1 MKFKSGTRRRALEYE
16 KDIAKRWERDNT
28 FERSVEQRP
37 ESNKWVFYDGP
48 PFLTGTPHHGHLLVS
63 TVKDAMGRFHTM
75 KGQRVER
82 TWGWDCHG
90 LPAEVYVEKQ
100 LGIASKK
107 EIGTKISVED
117 YVKACRAAMVKTGTE
132 WEDTIE
138 RLGRWV
144 EFRGA
149 YKTMDKE
156 YMESVWWAFKT
167 LYEKGKI
174 YEGEKILVYCTKDAT
189 PISKSEVAMENSYQ
203 VDTDPSVF
211 VYFKLQDADEYLLAW
226 TTTPWTLP
234 ANVAAAV
241 HKDEEY
247 SLLEHDGKKF
257 YVATDAVS
265 RVMQDTKKQPLQY
278 NVVKKIQGLELVGKK
293 YEPLFEN
300 RGPTAH
306 HVLHA
311 DFVTTVDGTGIVHE
325 APAYGEEDY
334 ELCKAHGIP
343 VVSIVDA
350 DGNYTE
356 GHWQGQNIWEVNKLI
371 AKTLVEEGRA
381 LKVDYIQHEY
391 PHCHRC
397 GTKLMYR
404 AHPSWFMDIQGQKHE
419 MLQANA
425 ETRWVP
431 DVLRTGRFNNI
442 IDQAPDWNLSRDRYW
457 ATPIPVWKGVRND
470 GTEEVKVF
478 GSYEEFAQYTGLS
491 LDDYHL
497 PQVMNVTFEMDGVTM
512 RHIGKVLDC
521 WFESGSMSFAQFHY
535 PFENKAKF
543 ESSYPADFIIEAIDQ
558 TRGWFYSLLAVNVG
572 LFDKAPWKNLI
583 CTGFINAADGKKM
596 SKKLKNYTDPMEL
609 MDKYSADSFRFL
621 MLNSP
626 LTNGENFALADK
638 DVADVARKLS
648 MVWNMYD
655 FFTMYAEV
663 DNFSFPYSASR
674 ADAFL
679 VHGMSHTAHTDTP
692 ASLHSNKNQKF
703 LVEVVLDRLQNP
715 LDRWIVSRLHQLVAE
730 VEERTEAYDL
740 QGALKPILPFLDDA
754 SNWYVRRSRRRFWK
768 SEDDTDKADAYKTL
782 HYVLTRLSYLLAPFT
797 PFMADELHNK
807 LVGGESVHL
816 QDWLPAGSVDSQVL
830 ADMSRARQVI
840 EQGLAARMQKSDSEE
855 QVKVRQPLATLVY
868 GGPKLNAFYEAMIAD
883 EVNVKEVKNESQVN
897 ESEVLLDKSIT
908 PELKREGMMREV
920 VRVVQSARKQA
931 GLQVDDHISLVLKT
945 DDTMLSQAI
954 DDFKTTIFKETLTDK
969 DAIVKDM
976 FTTTS
981 TIDGA
986 EIAIALAKVSD

>member
-278 NVVKKIQGLELVGKK
+278 NVVKKIQGSELVGKK

-306 HVLHA
+306 QVLHA
-311 DFVTTVDGTGIVHE
+311 DFVTTSDGTGIVHE

-954 DDFKTTIFKETLTDK
+954 DDFKTTILKETLTDK

>member
-1 MKFKSGTRRRALEYE
+1 M
-16 KDIAKRWERDNT
+16 
-28 FERSVEQRP
+28 
-37 ESNKWVFYDGP
+37 
-48 PFLTGTPHHGHLLVS
+48 
-63 TVKDAMGRFHTM
+63 
-75 KGQRVER
+75 
-82 TWGWDCHG
+82 
-90 LPAEVYVEKQ
+90 
-100 LGIASKK
+100 
-107 EIGTKISVED
+107 
-117 YVKACRAAMVKTGTE
+117 
-132 WEDTIE
+132 
-138 RLGRWV
+138 
-144 EFRGA
+144 
-149 YKTMDKE
+149 
-156 YMESVWWAFKT
+156 
-167 LYEKGKI
+167 
-174 YEGEKILVYCTKDAT
+174 
-189 PISKSEVAMENSYQ
+189 
-203 VDTDPSVF
+203 
-211 VYFKLQDADEYLLAW
+211 
-226 TTTPWTLP
+226 
-234 ANVAAAV
+234 
-241 HKDEEY
+241 
-247 SLLEHDGKKF
+247 
-257 YVATDAVS
+257 
-265 RVMQDTKKQPLQY
+265 
-278 NVVKKIQGLELVGKK
+278 
-293 YEPLFEN
+293 
-300 RGPTAH
+300 
-306 HVLHA
+306 
-311 DFVTTVDGTGIVHE
+311 
-325 APAYGEEDY
+325 
-334 ELCKAHGIP
+334 
-343 VVSIVDA
+343 VSIVDA

-883 EVNVKEVKNESQVN
+883 EVNVKEVKNESQVK

>member
-1 MKFKSGTRRRALEYE
+1 MKFISSTRRRALEYE
-16 KDIAKRWERDNT
+16 KDIAKRWQRDKT
-28 FERSVEQRP
+28 FEKSIAQRP
-37 ESNKWVFYDGP
+37 EDNRWVFYDGP

-100 LGIASKK
+100 LGITSKK

-144 EFRGA
+144 EFQGA

-211 VYFKLQDADEYLLAW
+211 VYFKLQDVDEYLLAW

-247 SLLEHDGKKF
+247 SLVEYDGKKI
-257 YVATDAVS
+257 YIASDAIS
-265 RVMQDTKKQPLQY
+265 RVMQDAKKQPLQY
-278 NVVKKIQGLELVGKK
+278 SVVKKIQGSELVGKK

-300 RGPTAH
+300 RGPVAH
-306 HVLHA
+306 QVLHA
-311 DFVTTVDGTGIVHE
+311 DFVTTTDGTGIVHE

-334 ELCKAHGIP
+334 ELCKQHGIP
-343 VVSIVDA
+343 IVSIVDA

-356 GHWQGQNIWEVNKLI
+356 GRWQGQNIWEVNKLI

-425 ETRWVP
+425 ETRWMP

-442 IDQAPDWNLSRDRYW
+442 IEQAPDWNLSRDRYW

-470 GTEEVKVF
+470 GTEEIKIF
-478 GSYEEFAQYTGLS
+478 GSYAEFAECTGLS

-497 PQVMNVTFEMDGVTM
+497 PQVMNVTFEMNGVMM

-521 WFESGSMSFAQFHY
+521 WFESGSMPFAQFHY

-543 ESSYPADFIIEAIDQ
+543 EASYPADFIIEAIDQ

-596 SKKLKNYTDPMEL
+596 SKKLKNYTDPMDL

-621 MLNSP
+621 MLGSP
-626 LTNGENFALADK
+626 LTNGENFALTDK
-638 DVADVARKLS
+638 DVGDVARKLS
-648 MVWNMYD
+648 MIWNMYD

-663 DNFSFPYSASR
+663 DGWEF
-674 ADAFL
+674 DGKL
-679 VHGMSHTAHTDTP
+679 TDP
-692 ASLHSNKNQKF
+692 IDK
-703 LVEVVLDRLQNP
+703 LQNP
-715 LDRWIVSRLHQLVAE
+715 LDRWVVSRLHQLVAE

-768 SEDDTDKADAYKTL
+768 SEDDSDKAEAYKTL

-797 PFMADELHNK
+797 PFMAEELHSK

-816 QDWLPAGSVDSQVL
+816 KDWLPAGRVDERVL
-830 ADMSRARQVI
+830 TDMARARQVI
-840 EQGLAARMQKSDSEE
+840 EQGLAARMQKSGSED
-855 QVKVRQPLATLVY
+855 QVKVRQPLARLAY
-868 GGPKLNAFYEAMIAD
+868 GGDKLDGFYETMIAD
-883 EVNVKEVKNESQVN
+883 EVNVKVVAHSSQVK
-897 ESEVLLDKSIT
+897 ESEVVLDKSIT
-908 PELKREGMMREV
+908 PALKREGLMREV
-920 VRVVQSARKQA
+920 VRVVQAVRKQA
-931 GLQVDDHISLVLKT
+931 GLQVDDRISLVLET
-945 DDTMLSQAI
+945 DNTELKQAI
-954 DDFKTTIFKETLTDK
+954 DEFLTTIYRETLTDR
-969 DAIVKDM
+969 DVLVKDM
-976 FTTTS
+976 FTTKS
-981 TIDGA
+981 KVDGA
-986 EIAIALAKVSD
+986 DITIALAKA